1 MEIFAREMGNFIRCC
16 ASHRDLF
23 LHGYNTGR
31 EKQWTL
37 LTCVSLGKQILSP
50 GPLLSPPVCV
60 FFWNFLIFENER
72 EPR

>member
-31 EKQWTL
+31 
-37 LTCVSLGKQILSP
+37 VN
-50 GPLLSPPVCV
+50 GP
-60 FFWNFLIFENER
+60 F
-72 EPR
+72 